1 MENIC
6 GDVACI
12 PTSATTFK
20 CDCPIGYNGIGCLG
34 KNFFFFFFFFIFQ
47 KPITKRNRY

>member
-20 CDCPIGYNGIGCLG
+20 CDCPIGYDGIGCLG
-34 KNFFFFFFFFIFQ
+34 GISFILIFQ
-47 KPITKRNRY
+47 LQQRKYKKT